1 MQSRSAGTGNFL
13 KTDTVQ
19 LNNLL
24 ERISINSSRLPV
36 YDALML
42 NPQSQSLI
50 KNLRVQFQ

>member
-36 YDALML
+36 YDASML

-50 KNLRVQFQ
+50 KNLLVQFQ